1 MDVPTEVQVPMRV
14 AELSVKLVTGSVT
27 VDTSSLH
34 FAVTAMGNKQNCI
47 TRRDKN
53 TIAKTLFITLS
64 WYYSSGL
71 NIEYVSIK
79 VSESVYDV
87 KDMLMICML
96 IRSCPLTAGPNIMEF
111 VEATTL
117 LINNFNNVTL
127 S

>member
-14 AELSVKLVTGSVT
+14 AELSVKLVTGNVT

-79 VSESVYDV
+79 VSESVYDA
-87 KDMLMICML
+87 KDM
-96 IRSCPLTAGPNIMEF
+96 
-111 VEATTL
+111 
-117 LINNFNNVTL
+117 
-127 S
+127 